1 MALPPALAA
10 VRLAM
15 LEESEK
21 FRALNDEE
29 RAGLYGIKNQRV
41 ALAVLAALD
50 GLVETLDTFT
60 EEQIPRVRLIRLLAV
75 INSVK
80 ALIDQL
86 PPVEQIAEDW
96 PGTDR
101 AVEYFGKV
109 AEEIQRLRPGVELH

>member
-10 VRLAM
+10 ARLAM
-15 LEESEK
+15 LEESAK

-60 EEQIPRVRLIRLLAV
+60 EAQIARVRLVRLHAV
-75 INSVK
+75 IASVK
-80 ALIDQL
+80 RLIDEL

-101 AVEYFGKV
+101 AVEYFAAV
-109 AEEIQRLRPGVELH
+109 TLEIQRLRPGAELH